1 MLLTNGQRGDVIDA
15 LKAAMEFYTGWISSE
30 TIDGDPATARGG
42 ALDSA
47 RVTEMLAQV
56 KRWRALRRH
65 YLAEEKLAL
74 KDFANVRKA
83 LRGAARQSKRKGGA

>member
-15 LKAAMEFYTGWISSE
+15 IKAAMDFFAGWISSE
-30 TIDGDPATARGG
+30 TIDGDPSTARG
-42 ALDSA
+42 ALDPA
-47 RVTEMLAQV
+47 RVEEMLAQV
-56 KRWRALRRH
+56 KRWRALRRA

-83 LRGAARQSKRKGGA
+83 LRGAARRRKRKGGA

>member
-1 MLLTNGQRGDVIDA
+1 MR
-15 LKAAMEFYTGWISSE
+15 
-30 TIDGDPATARGG
+30 
-42 ALDSA
+42 
-47 RVTEMLAQV
+47 AQV
-56 KRWRALRRH
+56 KRWRALRSA

>member
-1 MLLTNGQRGDVIDA
+1 MLLTNGQCGDLIDA
-15 LKAAMEFYTGWISSE
+15 LDAAVQFYAGWISSE
-30 TIDGDPATARGG
+30 TIDGRASTARG
-42 ALDSA
+42 ALNPE
-47 RVTEMLAQV
+47 RVREMRAQI
-56 KRWRALRRH
+56 KRWRVLRRA